1 MTTLLHISASPR
13 GDDSHSLALARTFV
27 EAFEQA
33 WPAASVDHW
42 DLWDGSLPEFGPDAA
57 RAKMRVFAGEAP
69 QGAEELAW
77 HRARLAFERFAAAD
91 LYLFSL
97 PMWNSGVPY
106 IAKQF
111 IDVVSQPGWVFG
123 FDGESGYTGLLEGKR
138 AAVVYTSAVYGNER
152 PPAFGS
158 DFQQPFFD
166 GWLRWAGVHEIDSI
180 EFRPNL
186 AVGDPEPARLTAH
199 AEARRLGTEFAVD
212 ARAAAA

>member
-13 GDDSHSLALARTFV
+13 SDDSHSLAIARTFV

-33 WPAASVDHW
+33 APATSVDRW

-57 RAKMRVFAGEAP
+57 RAKMRAFAGEAP

-97 PMWNSGVPY
+97 PMWNAGVPY

-123 FDGESGYTGLLEGKR
+123 FDGELGYTGLLEGKR

-166 GWLRWAGVHEIDSI
+166 GWLRWMGVHEIDSI

-199 AEARRLGTEFAVD
+199 AEARRLGTAFGLD
-212 ARAAAA
+212 TRAAAA

>member
-13 GDDSHSLALARTFV
+13 GDDSHSLAIARTFV
-27 EAFEQA
+27 EAFEKA
-33 WPAASVDHW
+33 APATSVDRW

-57 RAKMRVFAGEAP
+57 RAKMRAFAGEAP

-97 PMWNSGVPY
+97 PMWNAGVPY

-123 FDGESGYTGLLEGKR
+123 FDGELGYTGLLEGKR
-138 AAVVYTSAVYGNER
+138 AAVVYTSAVYGDER
-152 PPAFGS
+152 PAAFGS

-166 GWLRWAGVHEIDSI
+166 GWLRWTGVHEIDSI

-186 AVGDPEPARLTAH
+186 AVADPEPARLAAH
-199 AEARRLGTEFAVD
+199 AEARRLGTAYGFD
-212 ARAAAA
+212 TRAAAA

>member
-13 GDDSHSLALARTFV
+13 SDDSHSLAIARTFV

-33 WPAASVDHW
+33 APAASVDRW

-57 RAKMRVFAGEAP
+57 RAKMRAFAGEAP

-97 PMWNSGVPY
+97 PMWNAGVPY

-123 FDGESGYTGLLEGKR
+123 FDGELGYTGLLEGKR
-138 AAVVYTSAVYGNER
+138 AAVVYTSAVYGDER
-152 PPAFGS
+152 PAAFGS

-180 EFRPNL
+180 GFRPNL
-186 AVGDPEPARLTAH
+186 AVADPEPARLAAH
-199 AEARRLGTEFAVD
+199 AEARRLGTAYGFD
-212 ARAAAA
+212 TRAAAA